1 MKSISEM
8 VHEYQVAVRSL
19 RLDGVR
25 SNIVPNSVVAAILKA
40 AEYHQVVVVH
50 ARAVVMDLLLD
61 HKKMMAIKAYK
72 DLVCV
77 GLKEAKD
84 VVDEMDARINPPQNV
99 LSTTQSY
106 EEYSYY
112 VGEELTCNRIPKKY
126 GTWMSDLKS
135 DDAAR
140 AAHHGLTGSSCADL

>member
-84 VVDEMDARINPPQNV
+84 LVDGAPKVVKEGV
-99 LSTTQSY
+99 KK
-106 EEYSYY
+106 EEADTMKKTL
-112 VGEELTCNRIPKKY
+112 EEAGAQVT
-126 GTWMSDLKS
+126 LK
-135 DDAAR
+135 
-140 AAHHGLTGSSCADL
+140 